1 MLNRITMTGRL
12 VADPELRRTQSGVS
26 VTSFRIANDRDYGKG
41 EEKETDFFDVVAW
54 RSTAEFICKY
64 FTKGRMISV
73 DGRLQTRGW
82 KDREGNNRVSIE
94 ILVDNAYFADSKK
107 DDAAGDFPADDQ
119 FAGYGAVLSI
129 VGTHNKPPMI
139 NALSVCFNQQHIMG
153 CGSYPYN
160 KCFEDTCNLIRS
172 GVDLSRLVTHKFTL
186 DQLDAG
192 MAAHGDA
199 NSAQKVAI
207 IYD

>member
-94 ILVDNAYFADSKK
+94 ILVDNGGGF
-107 DDAAGDFPADDQ
+107 
-119 FAGYGAVLSI
+119 VLSRAVFLPCKSKYTKI
-129 VGTHNKPPMI
+129 QETMIHELSGTGSRSTDIGERVRPPLETDCPGTGDQR
-139 NALSVCFNQQHIMG
+139 ASPA
-153 CGSYPYN
+153 CG
-160 KCFEDTCNLIRS
+160 
-172 GVDLSRLVTHKFTL
+172 
-186 DQLDAG
+186 
-192 MAAHGDA
+192 
-199 NSAQKVAI
+199 
-207 IYD
+207 